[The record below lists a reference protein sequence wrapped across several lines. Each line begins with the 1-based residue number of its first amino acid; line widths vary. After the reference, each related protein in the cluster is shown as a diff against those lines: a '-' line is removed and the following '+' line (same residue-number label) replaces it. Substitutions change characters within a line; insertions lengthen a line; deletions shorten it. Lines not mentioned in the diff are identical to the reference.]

1 MLYCKSTERKW
12 LVLIE
17 FVFLEETIMKKITR
31 CVLII
36 TMLCLCLSACDRD
49 YSTEKRSPKDFSQNA
64 SELGVTRALIPEEFV
79 EKFTYTDGYYC
90 HYCFSKSFFS
100 SSSSDRALMFLQ
112 YDGETYEE
120 AKAYVFAN
128 MDLSEESV
136 ESYNGYVFFDIYTE
150 SFGINAPYQFKRFA
164 YNESKKTLIFMG
176 HYSFRYDDILDEYSD
191 NWGAFLNDFYGDWYD
206 FSS

>member
-1 MLYCKSTERKW
+1 MRK
-12 LVLIE
+12 I
-17 FVFLEETIMKKITR
+17 IH

-136 ESYNGYVFFDIYTE
+136 ESYNGYAFYDIYTE
-150 SFGINAPYQFKRFA
+150 SFGINAPHQFKRFA
-164 YNESKKTLIFMG
+164 FNDSKKTLIFIG
-176 HYSFRYDDILDEYSD
+176 HYSFQYEDILEEYSD
-191 NWGAFLNDFYGDWYD
+191 DWGAFLNDFYGDWYD
-206 FSS
+206 FSQ